1 MRCFAFLWLVVL
13 VACGSG
19 GPGTD
24 VASPDAADAD
34 AIADAHADAQADAD
48 VDAAPA
54 CPGFSYDWTAVVP
67 GPCEPGFDAALEAKA
82 TRYER
87 SFRAFSAS
95 AMDLNTDVTIAPANV
110 DDRAKIEAFLR
121 ESDGW
126 DFEAFAGKP
135 AADVI
140 TSQAKVAGL
149 YAGVGVAADAYRY
162 MVLRDQGYHAPQV
175 ERARQAVLASLEALH
190 VAVDITGAPGVIVRG
205 LARTDLPGDGAT
217 QTLVP
222 LTDENGSPLPE
233 VKNNGSWRA
242 DFSAGHSYPNLIWE
256 DSVSRDMYIGWVAA
270 FGALWEAVRDDDAF
284 PADKKTRLQADALA
298 LARQL
303 MVVRA
308 SGYDLEIPDAD
319 GRTTLHGWLNEHNLD
334 GKVYVPTLRNGF
346 HAIMALGCVATWDF
360 VTGDPELHAW
370 LYDQLIGERDLPGI
384 VDDEVW
390 RLLDAG
396 TISNYSNYNMAFMG
410 AWLAFR
416 YLDDAAALATLRH
429 AVQDRMYDRPTY
441 DRQPADYQYTLYDF
455 VFAEGLLGASAVRA
469 PGGTTEARQLAEA
482 AVARGLQTLGWFREA
497 PYWDVSVVNC
507 PGWDCSVEPFVEGP
521 TTCAASDG
529 SSWTALG
536 CVGRNDDLVTAE
548 PFLMNHLP
556 PSNYHWRSN
565 PYVPNGGGDG
575 SRLIPGVDFRFAYWM
590 GRVMRKSPY
599 SYTIQ

>member
-1 MRCFAFLWLVVL
+1 MRLLAGLALLAC

-19 GPGTD
+19 GTSSD
-24 VASPDAADAD
+24 VAPADVLEVLDTAPDVADASGE
-34 AIADAHADAQADAD
+34 ADAG
-48 VDAAPA
+48 PA
-54 CPGFSYDWTAVVP
+54 CGYDGSSVVP

-87 SFRAFSAS
+87 SFRAFSAA
-95 AMDLNTDVTIAPANV
+95 AMNLNTDVGIALANTA
-110 DDRAKIEAFLR
+110 DRATIESFLAD
-121 ESDGW
+121 SDSW
-126 DFEAFAGKP
+126 DFAAYAGKP
-135 AADVI
+135 ATEVI

-162 MVLRDQGYHAPQV
+162 LVLRDQGYPAEQT
-175 ERARQAVLASLEALH
+175 ERARQSVLASLDAVH

-217 QTLVP
+217 QVVTP
-222 LTDENGSPLPE
+222 LTDENGQPLPA
-233 VKNNGSWRA
+233 VKNNGTWRA
-242 DFSAGHSYPNLIWE
+242 DFSPDHSYPNLIWE

-270 FGALWEAVRDDDAF
+270 FGALWEAVRDDDTF
-284 PADKKTRLQADALA
+284 PADKKARLQADALA
-298 LARQL
+298 VARQL

-334 GKVYVPTLRNGF
+334 GKIYRPNLRNGF
-346 HAIMALGCVATWDF
+346 HAIMALGCVATWVF

-370 LYDQLIGERDLPGI
+370 LYEQLIGVRQLPEI
-384 VDDEVW
+384 VNDEVW

-410 AWLAFR
+410 AWLAVR
-416 YLDDAAALATLRH
+416 YLDDAAALATLKD
-429 AVQDRMYDRPTY
+429 ALQNQMYDRPNR
-441 DRQPADYQYTLYDF
+441 DRQPADYQYSMYDF
-455 VFAEGLLGASAVRA
+455 VYAGGLLGASAVRPA
-469 PGGTTEARQLAEA
+469 GGTSSEAKQLAEA
-482 AVARGLQTLGWFREA
+482 AAARGVQTLGWFREA
-497 PYWDVSVVNC
+497 PYWDSSVVNC
-507 PGWDCSVEPFVEGP
+507 PGWDCSTEPFVEGS
-521 TTCAASDG
+521 TACTASDG
-529 SSWTALG
+529 SAWTALG

-548 PFLMNHLP
+548 PLLMNHLP

-590 GRVMRKSPY
+590 GRVMRKAPY
-599 SYTIQ
+599 TYTIR